1 MMLILLSGQRTQ
13 TLTLLDMNDI
23 TIKDSSF
30 FMDFELLLL
39 LFYYYYI
46 KAVLRK
52 YLEMTKDKR
61 GQESRLLISFQKP
74 FKAVTVDT
82 LSRWV
87 KATMSQA
94 GIDID

>member
-1 MMLILLSGQRTQ
+1 MQQNGPSTQLSKIQVV
-13 TLTLLDMNDI
+13 
-23 TIKDSSF
+23 F
-30 FMDFELLLL
+30 FMDFELLL

-52 YLEMTKDKR
+52 YLKITKDKR
-61 GQESRLLISFQKP
+61 GQESRLLINFQKP
-74 FKAVTVDT
+74 FKTVTLDT

-94 GIDID
+94 GIEIDRFKPYS

>member
-1 MMLILLSGQRTQ
+1 
-13 TLTLLDMNDI
+13 MNDI

-30 FMDFELLLL
+30 FMDFELLLLL

-74 FKAVTVDT
+74 FKAVTADT

-87 KATMSQA
+87 KATTSQA